1 MLDRPVTREGW
12 SARAAA
18 LKIEGRAFIG
28 GAYVAALDG
37 ATFAKISPID
47 GKAFA
52 DVADCGAAD
61 VDRAVR
67 AARAA
72 FESGVW
78 RDADPQLKKAVL
90 LRFAELIREGGDEL
104 ALLET
109 LDVGKV
115 IANTLNVDVPFCAN
129 CVQYYAELADKLY
142 DEVAPVGANDV
153 AMVLK
158 APLGVVGAIVPWN
171 YPLIISAWK
180 VGPALVAGNSVV
192 LKPAEQS
199 PLATLALGRLAKEA
213 GLPDGVLNIVPG
225 FGEKAGKPLAL
236 HPDVDMIAFT
246 GSTEVGKLMMVYAG
260 ESNMKRVALECG
272 GKSPHVVMPDA
283 DLDAAAQAIAWGVY
297 YNQGETCH
305 AGSRV
310 LAHASIRERLV
321 ERIADVQRSQIPL
334 GHPFDPGAE
343 LGAMVD
349 ERQMRRVL
357 GYIELGVQEGA
368 RIAHGGKRALAETGG
383 FYVEPTILDGATN
396 SMRIAQEEIFGPVVV
411 VIPFESEAE
420 AVTLANDSIYALAA
434 AVWTRDMNAA
444 HRLSRALRAGT
455 VWVNT
460 YDRSSLATP
469 FGGFKQSGFGRDR
482 SPHAIDKYMDF
493 KTIWTSYR
501 SSARTGDGLGG
512 RAQKYLCECTR
523 VGPLRAVLRCPR
535 IVGTPCHA
543 L

>member
-28 GAYVAALDG
+28 GAYVAALNG

-90 LRFAELIREGGDEL
+90 LRFAELIRVHGDEL

-246 GSTEVGKLMMVYAG
+246 GSTEVGTLMMVYAG
-260 ESNMKRVALECG
+260 ESTMKRVALECG

-283 DLDAAAQAIAWGVY
+283 DLDTAAQAIAWGVY

-501 SSARTGDGLGG
+501 
-512 RAQKYLCECTR
+512 
-523 VGPLRAVLRCPR
+523 
-535 IVGTPCHA
+535 
-543 L
+543 